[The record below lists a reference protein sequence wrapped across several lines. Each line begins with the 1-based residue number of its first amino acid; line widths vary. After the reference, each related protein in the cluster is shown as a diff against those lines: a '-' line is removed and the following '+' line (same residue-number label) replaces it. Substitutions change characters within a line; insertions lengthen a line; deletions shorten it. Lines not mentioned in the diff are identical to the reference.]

1 MLKFRSADQS
11 VLYLYFLYF
20 TTVCAPRLLW
30 CCFRDACQ
38 LGFLFWRIVCPLAAG
53 QSVIP
58 INIFG
63 TLTSGSRQ
71 FTVFVSLYFHN
82 VLPFISFWWIWTKV
96 QNITVMCKLFYDL
109 VPYHRSSQQL
119 YVVKSIKV
127 KYLNVRFQ
135 IWTGWITNT
144 WERSK
149 WENNIYLLQSFKK
162 YFKK

>member
-1 MLKFRSADQS
+1 VPISLCCTCISCILQPCVRLVFCGAALEMHANWVSDFEGSFVLWQRGSQWFPLIFLVHWPPALDSLQS
-11 VLYLYFLYF
+11 L
-20 TTVCAPRLLW
+20 
-30 CCFRDACQ
+30 
-38 LGFLFWRIVCPLAAG
+38 
-53 QSVIP
+53 
-58 INIFG
+58 
-63 TLTSGSRQ
+63 
-71 FTVFVSLYFHN
+71 FHN

-127 KYLNVRFQ
+127 KYLNNVRFQ